1 MIIINW
7 IVFSIWAMLVVYAY
21 KFVFKNFDDVNMKAL
36 LLALPTVALI
46 IFAIVFVF
54 NRGSSVAQ
62 LSSSTKLWSLWFNH
76 YFKLVIGNTI
86 NLIITMILLFISI
99 IKKRPKRV
107 IFFNIQLFSITLLT
121 LYHVLPRMP
130 DA

>member
-7 IVFSIWAMLVVYAY
+7 IVFLIWAMLVVYAY

-62 LSSSTKLWSLWFNH
+62 LSSSAKLWSLWFNH
-76 YFKLVIGNTI
+76 YFTLVIGNTI

>member
-7 IVFSIWAMLVVYAY
+7 IVFLIWATLVAYAY
-21 KFVFKNFDDVNMKAL
+21 RFVFDDVNMKAL

-62 LSSSTKLWSLWFNH
+62 LSSSAKLWSLWFNH
-76 YFKLVIGNTI
+76 YFTLMMKSIQKKQIIIIPYKYTI
-86 NLIITMILLFISI
+86 TTMT
-99 IKKRPKRV
+99 KVR
-107 IFFNIQLFSITLLT
+107 NG
-121 LYHVLPRMP
+121 
-130 DA
+130 